1 MKPSI
6 GDEEVVFALLDAMKH
21 SIDYDDPCFYVDATD
36 LIVDDYVQEMMHN
49 KPLKESL
56 DDS

>member
-21 SIDYDDPCFYVDATD
+21 SIEYDDPCFYVDATD
-36 LIVDDYVQEMMHN
+36 LIVDDYV
-49 KPLKESL
+49 
-56 DDS
+56 